1 MLLSGHSLRIS
12 DSNATRESCYKH
24 GTFHG
29 LDGVGERALL
39 QIMHIHILGIC
50 GTFMGS
56 LAILA
61 KQLGFEVSGSDANV
75 YPPMSTQ
82 LEEQGIRLCEGFDP
96 KHLRPAPDMVIIG
109 NAMSR
114 GNPSVE
120 YVLDRGIRYTSGP
133 EWLAQNVLHG
143 RWVLGVAGTHGKTTT
158 SAMLAWILEYAGM
171 KPGYL
176 IGGVTNNLPASASL
190 GDSIFFVVEA
200 DEYDSAFFDKRSKF
214 IHYAPR
220 TTILNNLEF
229 DHADIFD
236 DLEAIK
242 RQFHHLV
249 RTLPGNGLILSGDGE
264 EALEDVLARG
274 CWTPRQSF
282 GVDSV
287 AADSLALL
295 ENGGV
300 YWDAELIRDDGS
312 KFALAK
318 MGVGGE
324 PLAQVQIEWQMTG
337 RHNVNNAVAAIAA
350 AHHAGVEVFTAAEAL
365 NQFRGV
371 KRRMEL
377 RGERRGIRVYDDFAH
392 HPTAIETTLD
402 GMAAKIEADR
412 GGAAQRLVA
421 VIEPASNTMRAGFHQ
436 DTLVAACHAAD
447 EVVWRRPSD
456 SGLDFAALEAN
467 NPVPSCSFDDVDEI
481 VGYLAKHSRSG
492 DHIVIM
498 SNGGFGGIHDKLLR
512 ALR

>member
-1 MLLSGHSLRIS
+1 
-12 DSNATRESCYKH
+12 
-24 GTFHG
+24 
-29 LDGVGERALL
+29 
-39 QIMHIHILGIC
+39 MHIHILGIC

-295 ENGGV
+295 ENGGM

-412 GGAAQRLVA
+412 SGAAQRLVA

>member
-1 MLLSGHSLRIS
+1 
-12 DSNATRESCYKH
+12 
-24 GTFHG
+24 
-29 LDGVGERALL
+29 
-39 QIMHIHILGIC
+39 MHIHILGIC

-249 RTLPGNGLILSGDGE
+249 RTLPGNGLILSGEGE

-412 GGAAQRLVA
+412 SGAAQRLVA

-447 EVVWRRPSD
+447 EVIWRRPSD

-481 VGYLAKHSRSG
+481 VGHLAKHSRSG